1 MGTLRGNQPTAT
13 LTAPMLHNLA
23 FLCVVG
29 YASAGLVHYP
39 NGAVVPVD
47 PASQVATAAHLAAK
61 AYASPYYHTGY
72 HYLGK
77 REVDADAD
85 ASLVHYHNGAVVP
98 VDPANQVAT
107 AAHLAAEA
115 YASPYYHAG
124 YHYLGK
130 READADAD
138 ASLVTYPNGAVVPYN
153 PYLHGVGSHYA
164 YGYLHGR
171 KRREAEAE
179 ADPFVLYNAYNFGY
193 LPYVQPL
200 VAHPNGAV
208 VPLEPA
214 SVVKARAD
222 HLATKYGA

>member
-1 MGTLRGNQPTAT
+1 MGTLRRNQPTAT
-13 LTAPMLHNLA
+13 LTATMLHNLA

-47 PASQVATAAHLAAK
+47 PANQVATAAHLAAK
-61 AYASPYYHTGY
+61 
-72 HYLGK
+72 
-77 REVDADAD
+77 
-85 ASLVHYHNGAVVP
+85 
-98 VDPANQVAT
+98 
-107 AAHLAAEA
+107 A

-153 PYLHGVGSHYA
+153 P
-164 YGYLHGR
+164 YLHGR

>member
-1 MGTLRGNQPTAT
+1 MGTLRRNQPTAT
-13 LTAPMLHNLA
+13 LTATMLHNLA

-47 PASQVATAAHLAAK
+47 PANQVATAAHLAAK
-61 AYASPYYHTGY
+61 
-72 HYLGK
+72 
-77 REVDADAD
+77 
-85 ASLVHYHNGAVVP
+85 
-98 VDPANQVAT
+98 
-107 AAHLAAEA
+107 A

-138 ASLVTYPNGAVVPYN
+138 ASLMTYPNGAVVPYN

>member
-1 MGTLRGNQPTAT
+1 MGTLRRNQPTAT
-13 LTAPMLHNLA
+13 LTATMLHNLA

-47 PASQVATAAHLAAK
+47 PANQVATAAHLAAK
-61 AYASPYYHTGY
+61 
-72 HYLGK
+72 
-77 REVDADAD
+77 
-85 ASLVHYHNGAVVP
+85 
-98 VDPANQVAT
+98 
-107 AAHLAAEA
+107 A

-153 PYLHGVGSHYA
+153 
-164 YGYLHGR
+164 
-171 KRREAEAE
+171 
-179 ADPFVLYNAYNFGY
+179 AYNFGY

-214 SVVKARAD
+214 SVVKA
-222 HLATKYGA
+222 

>member
-1 MGTLRGNQPTAT
+1 MGPLGRNQPTAT
-13 LTAPMLHNLA
+13 MLHNLV

-39 NGAVVPVD
+39 NGAVVP
-47 PASQVATAAHLAAK
+47 L
-61 AYASPYYHTGY
+61 
-72 HYLGK
+72 
-77 REVDADAD
+77 
-85 ASLVHYHNGAVVP
+85 
-98 VDPANQVAT
+98 DPANQVAT
-107 AAHLAAEA
+107 AAHLAAKA

-138 ASLVTYPNGAVVPYN
+138 A
-153 PYLHGVGSHYA
+153 
-164 YGYLHGR
+164 
-171 KRREAEAE
+171 
-179 ADPFVLYNAYNFGY
+179 FVLYNGYNFGY